1 MFDTR
6 EDNAIVKY
14 IQHSSNMNSDASWCR
29 SSLLWNSREYWYP
42 PTADELYT
50 FGWMNSCDVVQWRR
64 AQHFKQRQRPSVATV
79 QIIKWKPQS
88 VQAAWTT
95 YSG

>member
-14 IQHSSNMNSDASWCR
+14 IQHSSYTNSDAIWCR
-29 SSLLWNSREYWYP
+29 KQSTVKLKRILVPSDCRRTIYIWL
-42 PTADELYT
+42 DEQLR
-50 FGWMNSCDVVQWRR
+50 RR
-64 AQHFKQRQRPSVATV
+64 AQHFKQRRRSSVATV